1 MIKEHRIRVEVNEGK
16 QTLTEILDM
25 TVKDPSI
32 DKEEKAKI
40 ILHATSLI
48 CGIIAAQPLPFAD
61 IFILTP
67 IQLVMVTYLNK
78 IKGNPYQQSEAKEI
92 LSSLLGVVGWGVL
105 AQHMIL
111 GLYKSV
117 IPFMGAIT
125 TIPLVY
131 GATFALGKCA
141 ETLIEAKV
149 KGQTIREEEL
159 KKISKQAKKKA
170 QKEQDNMTF
179 SDAMKKLKN
188 LKENSQ
194 EYKQYIDY
202 IQSHSIPHLLNR
214 IENEEGKFSSNNI
227 NELLKQQMECF
238 KERIESKYSRI
249 RISEDALFVI
259 SLFPS
264 KIILEEIEPVIAQLN
279 YNLAEL
285 SNLKIK
291 QQNEMTKIEIN
302 ANFGTMQVSSKDTIY
317 EIQTVEPAEKYK
329 TDKVLNSIL
338 DSRNNQQELLYDS
351 EIRVK
356 FHEML
361 SNAQHEILIVSPWV
375 SNSVTKQILPILKEA
390 VTRGVT
396 IKIIYGMSAIE
407 KLRERTWL
415 KDWEQ
420 QIIREKNS
428 DKNIRYYKREL
439 GKALQVKRIETHTK
453 LCICDNAYLTGSY
466 NFLSFS
472 GEYKTDIRQESC
484 TYGRSMQMIQEWK
497 RKFFDEM

>member
-1 MIKEHRIRVEVNEGK
+1 MEVNEGK

-32 DKEEKAKI
+32 DKEDKTKI
-40 ILHATSLI
+40 IIHATSLI

-67 IQLVMVTYLNK
+67 IQLIMVTYLNK
-78 IKGNPYQQSEAKEI
+78 IKGNPYKQSEAKEI

-111 GLYKSV
+111 GLYKSI

-141 ETLIEAKV
+141 ETLIEAKS
-149 KGQTIREEEL
+149 KGQTISEEEL
-159 KKISKQAKKKA
+159 KKIGKQAKKKA

-202 IQSHSIPHLLNR
+202 IKSHSIPHLLNN
-214 IENEEGKFSSNNI
+214 IDNEEGKSSFNNI
-227 NELLKQQMECF
+227 NELLKQQMECL
-238 KERIESKYSRI
+238 KERIESKYSSI
-249 RISEDALFVI
+249 QISEDALFII

-264 KIILEEIEPVIAQLN
+264 NVILEEIEPVIAQLN

-285 SNLKIK
+285 SNIKIK
-291 QQNEMTKIEIN
+291 KQNGMTKIEIT
-302 ANFGTMQVSSKDTIY
+302 ANFGKMQVYNKDNIY
-317 EIQTVEPAEKYK
+317 EIQTIEPAEKYK
-329 TDKVLNSIL
+329 KDKVLNSIL
-338 DSRNNQQELLYDS
+338 DNKNNQQELLYDS

-361 SNAQHEILIVSPWV
+361 SNAQQEILIISPWV

-396 IKIIYGMSAIE
+396 IKIIYGMSSID

-420 QIIREKNS
+420 QIIREENS
-428 DKNIRYYKREL
+428 DKNILYYKREL
-439 GKALQVKRIETHTK
+439 GKALQVKRSETHNK

-466 NFLSFS
+466 NFLSFD
-472 GEYKTDIRQESC
+472 GEYKTDTREESC
-484 TYGRSMQMIQEWK
+484 TYGKSTQIIQEWK
-497 RKFFDEM
+497 HKFFDEM